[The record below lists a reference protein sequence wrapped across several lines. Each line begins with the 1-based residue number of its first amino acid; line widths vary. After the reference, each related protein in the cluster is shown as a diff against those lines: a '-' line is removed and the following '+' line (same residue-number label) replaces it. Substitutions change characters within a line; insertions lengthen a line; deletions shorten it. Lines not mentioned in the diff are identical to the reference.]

1 MIEEVVQSI
10 LQAEDVAK
18 QRIAQATQQAQEI
31 VANAEAIAESQ
42 KKQLSQQSKDNYVS
56 NIAQLEQKRSRSQ
69 AALVTALLNNTVP
82 RDEEVDYFNHFS
94 EKIDHERAH
103 LHELIEQY
111 EELFKK

>member
-1 MIEEVVQSI
+1 MF
-10 LQAEDVAK
+10 LKMKLRK
-18 QRIAQATQQAQEI
+18 QI
-31 VANAEAIAESQ
+31 
-42 KKQLSQQSKDNYVS
+42 KQTKD

-69 AALVTALLNNTVP
+69 AALVTALLNNAVP